1 MIGLIVNNSY
11 NAVMILRWV
20 SSIVIVCL
28 LFYFIFIHMNSILFV
43 FSHIRLYLPMLVVLM
58 IGKELKQYLVIKHC
72 EIDYRK
78 KVHPQNL

>member
-1 MIGLIVNNSY
+1 
-11 NAVMILRWV
+11 
-20 SSIVIVCL
+20 
-28 LFYFIFIHMNSILFV
+28 MNSILFV